1 VLTKKERLAMM
12 RYIAER
18 RSRKRDFLSTGAV
31 MDDVAKY
38 NDRMYYGFL
47 ILFTLLA
54 AGIAYM
60 VH

>member
-1 VLTKKERLAMM
+1 MM
-12 RYIAER
+12 RYIAMGAAQF
-18 RSRKRDFLSTGAV
+18 RDFLSTGAV